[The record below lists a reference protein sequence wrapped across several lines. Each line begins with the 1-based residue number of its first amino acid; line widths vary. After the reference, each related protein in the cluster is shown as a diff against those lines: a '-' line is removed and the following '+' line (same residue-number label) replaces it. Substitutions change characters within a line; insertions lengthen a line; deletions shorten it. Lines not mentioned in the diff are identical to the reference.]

1 MNQKVF
7 SKLCEQWIGICA
19 SVEQVISVIKYQ
31 SQQDVKPTLYSDKV
45 AILVKVDGILLRQWM
60 FVASSYP
67 LFWRDFLVL
76 KVVLI
81 LI

>member
-19 SVEQVISVIKYQ
+19 SVEQVISVIEYQ
-31 SQQDVKPTLYSDKV
+31 SQRHVKPTLYSDKV

-60 FVASSYP
+60 FVASSY
-67 LFWRDFLVL
+67 LFFGV
-76 KVVLI
+76 I
-81 LI
+81 S